1 MSKSDLAN
9 RIQQDTIAAMKARHK
24 DRLTVMRMMQAAI
37 KQVEIDTR
45 EELDEAGVQQVL
57 RVYLKKVKDSL
68 AGARESGRA
77 GLTAQ
82 AEAEL
87 AIVQSYL
94 PAELDDDALVGL
106 VREAIVETG
115 AETMKD
121 MGKVMK
127 AAMAKTG
134 GRADG
139 NRVSALVKSLLAG

>member
-9 RIQQDTIAAMKARHK
+9 RIQQDTIAAMKAKDK
-24 DRLTVMRMMQAAI
+24 DRLTVMRIMQAAI
-37 KQVEIDTR
+37 KQVEVDSR
-45 EELDEAGVQQVL
+45 EELDEEGVQKVL

-77 GLTAQ
+77 ELTAQ

-94 PAELDDDALVGL
+94 PAELDDDALAGL
-106 VREAIVETG
+106 VREAIAETG

-139 NRVSALVKSLLAG
+139 NRVSALVKSQLTG